1 MSVTS
6 SSMALP
12 TLWLVPKK
20 VITSSA
26 IAPSGKK
33 SGCRTTSSDTAVQTG
48 PDTVRYPDV
57 VVDCGPPD
65 PSAKTASRPTFIV
78 EVTSPGTSFV
88 DYGDKLREYQ
98 RLESVDTVMQIESEF
113 VLVKVH
119 RRQSDGTWTDETVED
134 FGVAIPIPSIGAS
147 ITLDEVYDTLDL
159 RPRPR
164 LVVVTKAVTSSSE
177 NPIADD
183 PLLAYSQ
190 GQLSRSEAIRILGM
204 RDYAELLVAL
214 GDADL
219 PMPLAPPHEIENQAT
234 TFTKLWR
241 QS

>member
-1 MSVTS
+1 MQYNLLEILGMMSMEAASQPKLTVDEFFEAIS
-6 SSMALP
+6 GADERYELINGVAYAMAGAKEGHNVICSNV
-12 TLWLVPKK
+12 LV
-20 VITSSA
+20 A
-26 IAPSGKK
+26 IAPAGKK

-57 VVDCGPPD
+57 VVDSGPPD
-65 PSAKTASRPTFIV
+65 PSAKMASRPTVIV

-119 RRQSDGTWTDETVED
+119 RRQSDGTWTDETIED

-147 ITLDEVYDTLDL
+147 ITLDDVYDTLDL

-164 LVVVTKAVTSSSE
+164 LVVVTNDHISK
-177 NPIADD
+177 I
-183 PLLAYSQ
+183 
-190 GQLSRSEAIRILGM
+190 
-204 RDYAELLVAL
+204 
-214 GDADL
+214 
-219 PMPLAPPHEIENQAT
+219 
-234 TFTKLWR
+234 
-241 QS
+241 